1 MKTRVITSLV
11 GIPILFLALYFYN
24 TFFFNLIIAALCL
37 IALYEIVSAFQIKN
51 PFWLYLALV
60 PMELILM
67 LSDRQSI
74 RRFVPF
80 LLFLFI
86 VYIAV
91 CVIFEFRELSFAQI
105 SETILFCSIVAFG
118 FYAIISF
125 KTLLPFEQY
134 HYDALYLI
142 MLGFGFAWGGDTM
155 AYFTG
160 RVFGKHKLAPTLS
173 PHKTVEGAVGGILGS
188 ISLGLLFT
196 WVYSLLLPVIEPGTT
211 ASISGHNYLIV
222 CGVGVVASVL
232 GIMGDLFTSGIK
244 RQCGIKDYGSIFPGH
259 GGILDRF
266 DSVIFVMPFVSLL
279 TRVLQFVQR

>member
-160 RVFGKHKLAPTLS
+160 RAFGKHKLAPTLS
-173 PHKTVEGAVGGILGS
+173 PNKTIEGAVGGVLGS

-211 ASISGHNYLIV
+211 ASISGLNYLIV

-266 DSVIFVMPFVSLL
+266 DSVIFVMPFVSLVS
-279 TRVLQFVQR
+279 RVLELVTR